1 MDDPKSRGGK
11 RAEIETE
18 GPERLPAGEEADE
31 VCEAGDD
38 TGQDEEP
45 QEGGDEEQVEAH
57 ELAAEVGRL
66 TELYEQERDRHLRAA
81 AELQNFKRR
90 STREQAERLQFA
102 NQQLIGQLL
111 PVLDNLE
118 RVLAYDSGT
127 TSVEDVGKGVQLV
140 VAELHRL
147 LESFGLERLEAE
159 GEPFDPSVHEAVA
172 LVEGDDAP
180 EGTIVHVDA
189 PGYRLHG
196 RVLRPAKV
204 VVARGPSE
212 QS

>member
-1 MDDPKSRGGK
+1 MDDPKSRSGK
-11 RAEIETE
+11 RVDIETE
-18 GPERLPAGEEADE
+18 EPERLPAGEEADE
-31 VCEAGDD
+31 VSEPGDD
-38 TGQDEEP
+38 AGQDEALA
-45 QEGGDEEQVEAH
+45 EGAEEEQVEA
-57 ELAAEVGRL
+57 EDLLAEVRRL
-66 TELYEQERDRHLRAA
+66 TELYEQEQDRHLRAA

-90 STREQAERLQFA
+90 SAREQAERLQFA

-118 RVLAYDSGT
+118 RALACDSET
-127 TSVEDVGKGVQLV
+127 TSVEDVVKGVQLV
-140 VAELHRL
+140 VEELYRL
-147 LESFGLERLEAE
+147 LDGFGLERIEAE
-159 GEPFDPSVHEAVA
+159 GEPFNPSVHEAVA
-172 LVEGDDAP
+172 LVDGDGAA